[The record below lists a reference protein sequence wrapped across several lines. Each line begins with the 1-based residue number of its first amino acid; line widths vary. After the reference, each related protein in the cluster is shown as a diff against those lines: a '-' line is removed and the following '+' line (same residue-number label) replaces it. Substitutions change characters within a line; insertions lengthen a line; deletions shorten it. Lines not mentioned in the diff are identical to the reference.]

1 MEKLILID
9 GNSLINRAFYAT
21 PLTLTDDAGNHTNAV
36 YGFVNMLQ
44 KIIKEKSPTH
54 MAVAFDLKAPTFR
67 HEMYPEYKGTRKGMP
82 EEMRPQFPVIKQLLS
97 LMNIAIYE
105 KEGLEADDILGTISA
120 NAKIPVE
127 ILTGDND
134 YLQLITENVLI
145 SITKK
150 GISELESY
158 TPEYLKEKMGLVPSQ
173 IVEMK
178 SLMGDASDNIPGV
191 RGIGEKTALKL
202 LYEFETLDGVYA
214 NIETQK
220 GKLKE
225 KLEADMDMAYLSRKL
240 AKINTNADF
249 PYDYADMNL
258 TMPFSAEVFAMMTKL
273 RLKTLLKPEFF
284 VENVAKNAEMLTVR
298 ENEEKFETVEIEN
311 LADLPNFTGDFAIYV
326 DDSVEI
332 FDGEKN
338 YKIAVTGDM
347 FGINIDEVFAVLK
360 PALENENQIKTV
372 YDYKKLKHILA
383 SSGVNLN
390 GVKSD
395 ILLMQYVADFIQ
407 TIKYFEDVCTHFNV
421 STSQKGVALSKLE
434 KILTAKLESENTQG
448 IYFDMERPLADVLYE
463 MEVSGFAVDKE
474 KLEFLGDGYREKITK
489 LEREIHELAGGAF
502 NINSPKQLSKILFDD
517 LLLTS
522 GKKTKTGKSTGV
534 EVLEEIQDSHPIV
547 PKILEFRKY
556 SKLLS
561 TYVEGMKS
569 QIEADGKIRTVF
581 FQALTS
587 TGRLSS
593 REPNLQNI
601 PIRTEEGKILRS
613 VFIGSG
619 ENMLVSADYSQIELR
634 LLAHFSGDETLVKAF
649 NEGQDIHRATAAKVM
664 GVPFEDVSAD
674 ERRTAKAVNFG
685 IIYGISAYGLAKQLG
700 IFAKEATQF
709 INAYFEQYSKV
720 QDYMHQNVENAK
732 QKGYAETYIGRKRA
746 IREINSS
753 NYNVRSFGERAAM
766 NMPLQGSAA
775 DIIKIAMIRVSKSLK
790 EAGLQAKLI
799 LQVHDELIIDTPPH
813 EVEAVKAILKKD
825 MENFDFAVP
834 LDIGMAVGKD
844 WSEAK

>member
-1 MEKLILID
+1 MNKLILID

-36 YGFVNMLQ
+36 YGFVNMLF

-67 HEMYPEYKGTRKGMP
+67 HMMYPEYKGTRKGMP
-82 EEMRPQFPVIKQLLS
+82 DEMRPQFPVIKQLLK

-105 KEGLEADDILGTISA
+105 KEGLEADDILGTISHGSTM
-120 NAKIPVE
+120 PVE
-127 ILTGDND
+127 VITGDND
-134 YLQLITENVLI
+134 YLQLISENVLI

-158 TPEYLKEKMGLVPSQ
+158 TPEYLKEKMDLVPSQ

-178 SLMGDASDNIPGV
+178 SLMGDTSDNIPGV

-202 LYEFETLDGVYA
+202 LYQFGDLDGVYA

-225 KLEADMDMAYLSRKL
+225 KLETDQEMAYLSRKL
-240 AKINTNADF
+240 AKINTDADF
-249 PYDYADMNL
+249 PHDYADMDL
-258 TMPFSAEVFAMMTKL
+258 KTPFSAEVFAMMTKL

-284 VENVAKNAEMLTVR
+284 VADAAENADFIGESS
-298 ENEEKFETVEIEN
+298 EEKFESVKIDNVDN
-311 LADLPNFTGDFAIYV
+311 LPKFTGDFAIYV
-326 DDSVEI
+326 GECVEI
-332 FDGEKN
+332 FDGKIN
-338 YKIAVTGDM
+338 YEIEVTGDM
-347 FGINIDEVFAVLK
+347 FGINIDDVFAALK
-360 PALENENQIKTV
+360 QSLENENQIKTV
-372 YDYKKLKHILA
+372 YDYKKLKHVFA
-383 SSGVNLN
+383 ASGVNLQ
-390 GVKSD
+390 GVECD
-395 ILLMQYVADFIQ
+395 ILLMQYVADYIQ
-407 TIKYFEDVCTHFNV
+407 TIKTFEDICTHYNV
-421 STSQKGVALSKLE
+421 ATSQKGVALYKLE
-434 KILTAKLESENTQG
+434 KILKEKLQKENTSE
-448 IYFDMERPLADVLYE
+448 IYFNMERPLADVLYE
-463 MEVSGFAVDKE
+463 MEVSGFSVDKE
-474 KLEFLGDGYREKITK
+474 KLEALGDGYREKIAV
-489 LEREIHELAGGAF
+489 LEGEIHQLAGEKF
-502 NINSPKQLSKILFDD
+502 NINSPKQLSKILFED
-517 LLLTS
+517 LGLTS

-601 PIRTEEGKILRS
+601 PIRTSEGKILRS
-613 VFIGSG
+613 VFVGSG
-619 ENMLVSADYSQIELR
+619 ENVLVSADYSQIELR
-634 LLAHFSGDETLVKAF
+634 LLAHFSGDETLIQAFKA
-649 NEGQDIHRATAAKVM
+649 GQDIHRSTAAKVM
-664 GVPFEDVSAD
+664 NVPFDMVSD
-674 ERRTAKAVNFG
+674 NDRRTAKAVNFG
-685 IIYGISAYGLAKQLG
+685 IIYGISAFGLAKQLG
-700 IFAKEATQF
+700 IWPKQATEF
-709 INAYFEQYSKV
+709 INAYFAQYSKV

-732 QKGYAETYIGRKRA
+732 QKGYAETYTGRRRT
-746 IREINSS
+746 IRELASS
-753 NYNVRSFGERAAM
+753 NFNLRSFGERAAM

-775 DIIKIAMIRVSKSLK
+775 DIIKIAMIRVSESLK
-790 EAGLQAKLI
+790 QQGLKAKLI
-799 LQVHDELIIDTPPH
+799 LQVHDELIIDTPLS
-813 EVEAVKAILKKD
+813 EVEQVKEILAKD
-825 MENFDFAVP
+825 MGDFNFAVP

>member
-44 KIIKEKSPTH
+44 KIIKEKAPTH
-54 MAVAFDLKAPTFR
+54 LAVAFDLKAPTFR
-67 HEMYPEYKGTRKGMP
+67 HEIYPEYKGTRKGMP

-105 KEGLEADDILGTISA
+105 KEGLEADDILGTLSA
-120 NAKIPVE
+120 NAIMPVE

-134 YLQLITENVLI
+134 YLQLITDNVLI

-178 SLMGDASDNIPGV
+178 SLMGDTSDNIPGV

-202 LYEFETLDGVYA
+202 LYQFENLDGVYA
-214 NIETQK
+214 NIESQK

-225 KLEADMDMAYLSRKL
+225 KLEADIDMAYLSRTL
-240 AKINTNADF
+240 AKINTDADF
-249 PYDYADMNL
+249 PYDYADMDL
-258 TMPFSAEVFAMMTKL
+258 CMPFSAEVFAMMTKL

-284 VENVAKNAEMLTVR
+284 VANVVESADMLT
-298 ENEEKFETVEIEN
+298 ETEKEEKFETIEINNLEN
-311 LADLPNFTGDFAIYV
+311 LPNFSGDFSIFAG
-326 DDSVEI
+326 DSVEI
-332 FDGEKN
+332 FDGKTN
-338 YKIAVTGDM
+338 YKITVTGDM
-347 FGINIDEVFAVLK
+347 FGINIDEVFALLK

-372 YDYKKLKHILA
+372 YDYKKLKHILCN
-383 SSGVNLN
+383 SGVNLQ
-390 GVKSD
+390 GVKCD

-407 TIKYFEDVCTHFNV
+407 TLKTFEDVCDHYNV
-421 STSQKGVALSKLE
+421 AVSQKGVALSKLE
-434 KILTAKLESENTQG
+434 KILTAKLESENTSE

-474 KLEFLGDGYREKITK
+474 KLEFLGDGYREKIAK
-489 LEREIHELAGGAF
+489 LETEIHQLAGSVF
-502 NINSPKQLSKILFDD
+502 NVNSPKQLSKVLFDD

-522 GKKTKTGKSTGV
+522 GKKIKTGKSTGV
-534 EVLEEIQDSHPIV
+534 EVLEEIADSHPIV

-569 QIEADGKIRTVF
+569 QIEGDGKIRTVF

-613 VFIGSG
+613 VFVGSG

-664 GVPFEDVSAD
+664 NVAFEDVTAN

-685 IIYGISAYGLAKQLG
+685 IIYGISAFGLAKQLG
-700 IFAKEATQF
+700 IFPKQATEF
-709 INAYFEQYSKV
+709 INAYFAQYSKV
-720 QDYMHQNVENAK
+720 QDYMHQSVESAK
-732 QKGYAETYIGRKRA
+732 QKGYAQTYTGRRRT
-746 IREINSS
+746 IRELSS
-753 NYNVRSFGERAAM
+753 PNFNLRSFGERAAM

-775 DIIKIAMIRVSKSLK
+775 DIIKIAMIRVANSLK
-790 EAGLQAKLI
+790 EAGLNAKLI
-799 LQVHDELIIDTPPH
+799 LQVHDELIIDTPH
-813 EVEAVKAILKKD
+813 EEVEKVKEILKKD
-825 MENFDFAVP
+825 MGDFNFAVP
-834 LDIGMAVGKD
+834 LELGLAVGKD